1 MKIQSLQLMI
11 SLLLLSAA
19 GFSQEKQFAYYF
31 DKDLNPAPKA
41 NATFSGRGM
50 YQSNG
55 LFEFRLYNL
64 SNQKLL
70 LIENYTDSSL
80 RFNEGSSES
89 FYPNGTVESTSNYTS
104 NKPDG
109 LWLKWDSTGRV
120 IDSTIYQK
128 GKKVTETSLGYHK
141 NGIMDSLV
149 HINFTSDSYER
160 QYYDDSARLGSE
172 VNFIG
177 QKGFLKY
184 YDKGNLTS
192 SDSVFSRLEIE
203 AEFPGGNSAWNKY
216 IVTRLQNNADKILKS
231 GEYGTCVVKFI
242 VGKDG
247 KIKEAE
253 ATTMK
258 GTALAEVAVSIITN
272 SPKWHPASQY
282 GRAVNAYRLQPV
294 TLNQTQ

>member
-1 MKIQSLQLMI
+1 MKIKSLLVII

-55 LFEFRLYNL
+55 LFELRLYNL

-80 RFNEGSSES
+80 QLNEGSSES
-89 FYPNGTVESTSNYTS
+89 FYPNGTVESTSNYAS

-120 IDSTIYQK
+120 IDSTIYEK
-128 GKKVTETSLGYHK
+128 GRKMTETSLGYHK
-141 NGIMDSLV
+141 NGVMDSLV
-149 HINFTSDSYER
+149 NIDFTSDSYHR
-160 QYYDDSARLGSE
+160 KFYDDSARLAADIAFS
-172 VNFIG
+172 G
-177 QKGFLKY
+177 QRGLVKY
-184 YDKGNLTS
+184 YKGGNLTS
-192 SDSVFSRLEIE
+192 TDTVFSRLEIE

-231 GEYGTCVVKFI
+231 GEFGTCIVKFI

-258 GTALAEVAVSIITN
+258 GTALAEVAVSIIKN
-272 SPKWHPASQY
+272 GPKWHPASQY